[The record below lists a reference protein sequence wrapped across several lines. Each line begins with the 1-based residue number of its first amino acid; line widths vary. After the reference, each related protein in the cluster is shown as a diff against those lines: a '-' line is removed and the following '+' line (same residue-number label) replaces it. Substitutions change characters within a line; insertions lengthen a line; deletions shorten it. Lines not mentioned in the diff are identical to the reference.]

1 MNESEESTQEERMV
15 KVTNVMAGSLDGAIA
30 SHPNESDDQR
40 KAMGFIN
47 EADHDHVR
55 ALLQQCDAVVVGA
68 HSVNISGGVM
78 EVVNDQGVR
87 PTWVMCTR
95 TGFDLDAPIWNA
107 PQTPKWLA
115 TDRDL
120 PDVKKSGADRTL
132 VYASQP
138 AEGAGLVQTITE
150 ACASAGL
157 KRLLLFG
164 GGYINAAFYEAGAV
178 DEFVATICPVMV
190 GSEQRVPIVQ
200 PVLTSPTHFALSSVR
215 AEGNLVFIHYIAK

>member
-1 MNESEESTQEERMV
+1 MDESNKSARQV
-15 KVTNVMAGSLDGAIA
+15 KVTNVMAGSIDGAIA

-55 ALLQQCDAVVVGA
+55 NLLQKCDGVVVGA

-78 EVVNDQGVR
+78 EVINDEGVH

-95 TGFDLDAPIWNA
+95 TGFDSDATIWNS
-107 PQTPKWLA
+107 PKTPKWLV
-115 TDRDL
+115 TDRKLSAD
-120 PDVKKSGADRTL
+120 KINAADRTL
-132 VYASQP
+132 IYASPP
-138 AEGAGLVQTITE
+138 AAGGGLVQTIIE
-150 ACASAGL
+150 ACAGAGL

-164 GGYINAAFYEAGAV
+164 GGYINAAFYEAGVV
-178 DEFVATICPVMV
+178 DEFIVTICPVMV

-200 PVLTSPTHFALSSVR
+200 PTLTSPTHFSLDKVNT
-215 AEGNLVFIHYIAK
+215 EGNLVFVHYIAKR